1 MQPHGSWT
9 DPGCRR
15 CPQRTLRPSRMDGR
29 GTFRRQ
35 LTAPGW
41 SESQRTFIQGGRCRE
56 EGEGTVGKKGRGHLG
71 GWGLNEAQGERYRV
85 AGGVGHRSSQI
96 HYKRKALS
104 PFRLFDAFKVAF

>member
-1 MQPHGSWT
+1 M
-9 DPGCRR
+9 
-15 CPQRTLRPSRMDGR
+15 
-29 GTFRRQ
+29 
-35 LTAPGW
+35 
-41 SESQRTFIQGGRCRE
+41 
-56 EGEGTVGKKGRGHLG
+56 GKKGRGHLG